1 MKWSASKT
9 YDLSL
14 APRATAVGG
23 SQGGGARLGIP
34 GDVAVFCGTA
44 DGQCVDTVGVA
55 VTITAVPVPTPV
67 ARRPHEDRPPTTTT
81 LQELKH
87 RVRYFLFVF
96 FLRKKFHKHTFN

>member
-1 MKWSASKT
+1 MKWSAGKT

-34 GDVAVFCGTA
+34 GDVAIFCGTA

-81 LQELKH
+81 L
-87 RVRYFLFVF
+87 
-96 FLRKKFHKHTFN
+96 